1 MVLEENFKSIIRI
14 YEVMLIVYFRRKEE
28 VEYLEYWNIWNC
40 SINYSR
46 KPALTNS

>member
-28 VEYLEYWNIWNC
+28 VEYLEYWNIG
-40 SINYSR
+40 ILEY
-46 KPALTNS
+46 LELFD

>member
-28 VEYLEYWNIWNC
+28 VEYLEYWNIGIFGTVRLIIRE
-40 SINYSR
+40 SQ
-46 KPALTNS
+46 L